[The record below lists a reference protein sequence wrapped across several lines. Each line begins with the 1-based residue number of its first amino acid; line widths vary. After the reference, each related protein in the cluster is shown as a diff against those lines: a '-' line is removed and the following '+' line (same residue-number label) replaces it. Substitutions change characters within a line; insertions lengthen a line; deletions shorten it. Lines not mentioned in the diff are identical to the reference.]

1 MSRKSFQLF
10 WAGQAASNLGDSFAF
25 VAMPLLVF
33 DATHSVVA
41 MGRVTAVSVGG
52 QLAAAFVS
60 GAITDRTHRRYL
72 MIACDLARA
81 ALFAALPVLFA
92 WGVRSLGVIYAVA
105 ALAAV
110 ASNLFFVAY
119 MAAVT
124 NLVEPEEVAS
134 ANGRLQATQALTYVA
149 GSALAGIVCDRF
161 GATVALGVNAA
172 SFLVSAASLSRI
184 RFRRDRADQA
194 KSKGAFADL
203 VSGIAFLVRQRV
215 LRALAIFQTGVAL
228 AGSIGLGAAV
238 IDLLVYRLKSDLHQ
252 GSTVVG
258 ATLACSALGAVLGA
272 IGAARAR
279 RAHAFGASTVA
290 GTAIQGVGLVLAGIG
305 AGTAAVAFGGVL
317 WSMGL
322 TFRSVA
328 AVSLRQTLTPDGLLG
343 RVVAAGWVMVFS
355 ASAIG
360 ALCVTHLAAT
370 IGTASALIGIGGFL
384 VLISALGA
392 LSPLARPSKR

>member
-1 MSRKSFQLF
+1 
-10 WAGQAASNLGDSFAF
+10 
-25 VAMPLLVF
+25 MPLLVF

-52 QLAAAFVS
+52 QLVTSFVS
-60 GAITDRTHRRYL
+60 GAITDRAHRRYL
-72 MIACDLARA
+72 MIACDLTRA
-81 ALFAALPVLFA
+81 TLFAALPLLFA
-92 WGVRSLGVIYAVA
+92 FGVRSLGLIYAVA

-119 MAAVT
+119 MAAVA
-124 NLVEPEEVAS
+124 NLVEPEEVAP
-134 ANGRLQATQALTYVA
+134 ANGRLQATQALTYVV
-149 GSALAGIVCDRF
+149 GSALAGIVCDRY
-161 GATVALGVNAA
+161 GATVALGINAA
-172 SFLVSAASLSRI
+172 SFLVSAGSLARI
-184 RFRRDRADQA
+184 RFRRDRAEQGEQG
-194 KSKGAFADL
+194 KSGGALAGL
-203 VSGIAFLVRQRV
+203 ASGLAFLWRERV
-215 LRALAIFQTGVAL
+215 LRALALFQAGVAL

-252 GSTVVG
+252 GSSVVG
-258 ATLACSALGAVLGA
+258 ATLACSAVGAVFGA

-279 RAHAFGASTVA
+279 RAVAFGASTVA
-290 GTAIQGVGLVLAGIG
+290 GTGLQGFGLVLAGIG

>member
-1 MSRKSFQLF
+1 
-10 WAGQAASNLGDSFAF
+10 
-25 VAMPLLVF
+25 MPLLVF

-41 MGRVTAVSVGG
+41 MGRVTAVAVGG
-52 QLAAAFVS
+52 QLATAFVS
-60 GAITDRTHRRYL
+60 GAITDRVHRRYL

-92 WGVRSLGVIYAVA
+92 FGVRSLGLIYAVA

-119 MAAVT
+119 MAAVA
-124 NLVEPEEVAS
+124 NLVEPEEVAP

-149 GSALAGIVCDRF
+149 GSALAGIVCDRY
-161 GATVALGVNAA
+161 GATVALGINAA
-172 SFLVSAASLSRI
+172 SFLVSAGSLARI
-184 RFRRDRADQA
+184 RFRRDRAEQGEQG
-194 KSKGAFADL
+194 KSGGALAGL
-203 VSGIAFLVRQRV
+203 ASGLAFLWRERV
-215 LRALAIFQTGVAL
+215 LRALALFQAGVAL

-252 GSTVVG
+252 GSSVVG
-258 ATLACSALGAVLGA
+258 ATLACSAVGAVFGA

-279 RAHAFGASTVA
+279 RAVAFGASTVA
-290 GTAIQGVGLVLAGIG
+290 GTGLQGFGLVLAGIG
-305 AGTAAVAFGGVL
+305 SSTAAVALGGVF
-317 WSMGL
+317 WAMGL

-355 ASAIG
+355 ASALG
-360 ALCVTHLAAT
+360 ALCVTHLAAA
-370 IGTASALIGIGGFL
+370 IGTASALMELGGFL
-384 VLISALGA
+384 VLISAFAA
-392 LSPLARPSKR
+392 LSPLARGATPVARAPAPLPPDASASR